1 MPPLFRER
9 QKPRRSSGRA
19 AEPSDPWE
27 CPRPLGAAGAA
38 VARPRPGAA
47 FQTSSRGAA
56 AVPRRGCS
64 PGPGRSRR
72 AGGAAGGGRGG
83 PAGVSPARRE
93 RGASCRPFL
102 RSPPPP
108 PPPFFLSFIS
118 SHLFIYIHRHN
129 KNEKI
134 RALLLAALHQP
145 VSDASGDYLKAD

>member
-102 RSPPPP
+102 RSPPPLP
-108 PPPFFLSFIS
+108 RLSFF
-118 SHLFIYIHRHN
+118 HLFRPIYLFIFTGIIKMR
-129 KNEKI
+129 KSA
-134 RALLLAALHQP
+134 RCCWLLSTNLSVTQAETT
-145 VSDASGDYLKAD
+145 